1 VLRIDAVAFN
11 VYKKITTDDV
21 LPLYNF
27 VTTVSGKVI
36 VKVPVPGGLNVVVS
50 IAASN
55 R

>member
-1 VLRIDAVAFN
+1 VLRIDGVAFN
-11 VYKKITTDDV
+11 VYREITTDDV
-21 LPLYNF
+21 LPLYNL

-36 VKVPVPGGLNVVVS
+36 VEVPVPGGLIVVVS